1 MTAEAF
7 VIDIQTAARAARE
20 GDEAAFET
28 MMILTEQH
36 VARIAWRI
44 LGDADDVKDAMQE
57 TYLRVFRHIRRYD
70 DTQSLLGWLTKITVN
85 VCRDQLRRR
94 RRLSIFHPLADSMTV
109 VSNDV
114 PADVGLSKRD
124 DAALL
129 RRAIDSLAPRERLAV
144 ILRDVEEMT
153 TEEVAAALGNSVAT
167 VRVQVSRAR
176 AKLRRFIDRFRGTTS

>member
-44 LGDADDVKDAMQE
+44 LGDADEVKDAMQE
-57 TYLRVFRHIRRYD
+57 TYLRVFRHLRRYD
-70 DTQSLLGWLTKITVN
+70 ETQNLMGWLTRITVN

-94 RRLSIFHPLADSMTV
+94 RRLSIFRPLADSL
-109 VSNDV
+109 DV
-114 PADVGLSKRD
+114 HSKETPADVDLSRRD
-124 DAALL
+124 DAAVL
-129 RRAIDSLAPRERLAV
+129 RRAIDTLAPKERLAV
-144 ILRDVEEMT
+144 MLHDVEEMST
-153 TEEVAAALGNSVAT
+153 SEVAAALGNTVAT
-167 VRVQVSRAR
+167 VRVQLSRAR
-176 AKLRRFIDRFRGTTS
+176 IKIRRCIEGWKGETS